1 MESISN
7 CNFSNFSVI
16 FWRHPKKFRNE
27 ISSKQFVE
35 IPLRIYREI
44 LQVLLT
50 ELNFY
55 ASLCTFS
62 MS

>member
-7 CNFSNFSVI
+7 CNFSNLSVI

-35 IPLRIYREI
+35 IL
-44 LQVLLT
+44 
-50 ELNFY
+50 
-55 ASLCTFS
+55 
-62 MS
+62 